1 MTISTF
7 ILKNS
12 LRNKRRATLSV
23 LSVAVSLFLLVTL
36 LVGLR
41 ELTLPVEDAGAALR
55 VAVRNKISIANLL
68 PARQRP
74 IIERIEGIDAVTP
87 FTWFGGKYKNE
98 ESMTFAQFAMDP
110 KKLRY
115 IFGEAKMDPAG
126 YETFEAE
133 RNACVIGRI
142 TAEKFKLKVGDKFTL
157 ESTVYPV
164 TMDFKIAGIY
174 SGTADDRNML
184 FRQDYLDESSGVNG
198 MVGMWWLKVRSA
210 EDMPRVLEKVNKAFE
225 NTSAE
230 VRAET
235 ERAFQLSFISMW
247 GNIRLLVMLISSA
260 VVFTLLLVSTS
271 TMSMAIR
278 ERFREL
284 AILKAIGFRR
294 RELFAFILAESFGL
308 AMAGALL
315 GVGGA
320 YCLFTFGDVS
330 KLTNGLFPYFEVTP
344 KIVGIGV
351 SVAALLGIVASIMPS
366 VAAAKMSVV
375 EGLKTL
381 D

>member
-1 MTISTF
+1 MTVAGF
-7 ILKNS
+7 ILKNA
-12 LRNKRRATLSV
+12 LRNKRRALLSI

-41 ELTLPVEDAGAALR
+41 ELTLPAEGAGAELR

-68 PARQRP
+68 PVRQRP
-74 IIERIEGIDAVTP
+74 IIERIPGVEAVTP

-98 ESMTFAQFAMDP
+98 ENMTFATFAMDP
-110 KKLRY
+110 TKLRSV
-115 IFGEAKMDPAG
+115 FTEAKMNEDG
-126 YETFEAE
+126 YAAFEAE
-133 RNACVIGRI
+133 RTACLLGKMS
-142 TAEKFKLKVGDKFTL
+142 AEKYHLKIGDHMTL

-164 TMDFKIAGIY
+164 TLEFKIVGIY
-174 SGTADDRNML
+174 SGTPDDRNML
-184 FRQDYLDESSGVNG
+184 FRQDYLDEAMGDPG
-198 MVGMWWLKVRSA
+198 EVGMWWLKVKSA
-210 EDMPRVLEKVNKAFE
+210 EDMPRVLNAINKAFE

-247 GNIRLLVMLISSA
+247 GNIRLLVMLVSSA
-260 VVFTLLLVSTS
+260 VVFTLLLVSAS

-294 RELFAFILAESFGL
+294 RELFAFILAESCGL
-308 AMAGALL
+308 AGAGAVI

-320 YCLFTFGDVS
+320 YLLFTYGNIMKAF
-330 KLTNGLFPYFEVTP
+330 FPTFEVTSR
-344 KIVGIGV
+344 IVGNAML
-351 SVAALLGIVASIMPS
+351 VAAMLGIVA
-366 VAAAKMSVV
+366 
-375 EGLKTL
+375 
-381 D
+381 

>member
-1 MTISTF
+1 MTIPSF
-7 ILKNS
+7 ILKNA
-12 LRNKRRATLSV
+12 LRNKRRATLSI

-36 LVGLR
+36 LVALR
-41 ELTLPVEDAGAALR
+41 ELTLPAEGAGAELR

-74 IIERIEGIDAVTP
+74 IITRIPGVVAVTP

-110 KKLRY
+110 KELRSV
-115 IFGEAKMDPAG
+115 FGEAKMDVAS
-126 YETFEAE
+126 YEAFEAE
-133 RNACVIGRI
+133 RTACVIGKMS
-142 TAEKFKLKVGDKFTL
+142 ADKFKLQVGDKIVL

-164 TMDFKIAGIY
+164 TMEFKIVGIY
-174 SGTADDRNML
+174 AGTPDDRNML
-184 FRQDYLDESSGVNG
+184 FRQDYLDEASGVSG
-198 MVGMWWLKVRSA
+198 LVGMWWLKVESA
-210 EDMPRVLEKVNKAFE
+210 EAMPRVIEAINKAFE

-235 ERAFQLSFISMW
+235 ERAFQLGFISMW
-247 GNIRLLVMLISSA
+247 GNIKLLVTLISSA
-260 VVFTLLLVSTS
+260 VVFTLLLVTAS

-294 RELFAFILAESFGL
+294 RELFAFILAESFFL
-308 AMAGALL
+308 AAAGAAL

-320 YCLFTFGDVS
+320 WALFTFGDIAT
-330 KLTNGLFPYFEVTP
+330 LTNGLFPMFEVTP
-344 KIVGIGV
+344 KIVGIG
-351 SVAALLGIVASIMPS
+351 SLVAATLGIVASIMPS
-366 VAAAKMSVV
+366 LAVARLSVV
-375 EGLKTL
+375 EGLKSL